1 MPLMRAFAYRC
12 FLKKTKQK
20 TVSPFLLFQVK
31 NNILKD
37 TFLKNT
43 NYRIKSVFIFE
54 IFLKIY
60 LNDNSLD

>member
-1 MPLMRAFAYRC
+1 MFVKMHATNESICLPM

-20 TVSPFLLFQVK
+20 TASPFLLFQVK

-37 TFLKNT
+37 TFKKNT

-54 IFLKIY
+54 IFLTYI
-60 LNDNSLD
+60 